1 MCFFCLI
8 LLLLFIDLIFSKET
22 NEITQSN
29 DSFDYLILV
38 NKQYKLPDD
47 YESKVDL
54 INVTNFLREE
64 KTHQIERTT
73 YEYFSKLKQKLF
85 DEYNITIELN
95 SVYRTVAE
103 QQEIWDEFV
112 REKGEEYA
120 KKYVAVP
127 GYSEHHTGLAID
139 ICPIIN
145 GVIVDDND
153 EVIAQKEIFAKIHQ
167 KLEEYGFILRYPLGK
182 EKITGY
188 NYEPWHLRFVK
199 VENAQKIKNKGVTLE
214 EYLGKVKCGKNIT
227 INNLLL
233 LMALFMFL
241 LL

>member
-85 DEYNITIELN
+85 DEHNITIELN

>member
-139 ICPIIN
+139 ICLIIN

-153 EVIAQKEIFAKIHQ
+153 EVIVQKEIFDKIHQ

-214 EYLGKVKCGKNIT
+214 EYLGKVKCGKNMT

-233 LMALFMFL
+233 LMALFIFL